1 MTEPIKDKEIVK
13 DIMIAL
19 KNESPRNA
27 IMFGLGIYE
36 GLRISDILR
45 LRVEDVRHKW
55 NIQITEK
62 KTGRK
67 TKLTL
72 NRELKKLIDKYTEDM
87 NDRDYLIKS
96 RKGYNRPISETQ
108 AYRIIQEIANEFN
121 LKNLGCHSLRKTF
134 AYHMYIDN
142 KKNIGLVQKALGHES
157 SATTMTYIGVDQEL
171 VDKAIMKIKY

>member
-55 NIQITEK
+55 NIQIIEK
-62 KTGRK
+62 T
-67 TKLTL
+67 
-72 NRELKKLIDKYTEDM
+72 
-87 NDRDYLIKS
+87 
-96 RKGYNRPISETQ
+96 
-108 AYRIIQEIANEFN
+108 
-121 LKNLGCHSLRKTF
+121 
-134 AYHMYIDN
+134 
-142 KKNIGLVQKALGHES
+142 
-157 SATTMTYIGVDQEL
+157 
-171 VDKAIMKIKY
+171 